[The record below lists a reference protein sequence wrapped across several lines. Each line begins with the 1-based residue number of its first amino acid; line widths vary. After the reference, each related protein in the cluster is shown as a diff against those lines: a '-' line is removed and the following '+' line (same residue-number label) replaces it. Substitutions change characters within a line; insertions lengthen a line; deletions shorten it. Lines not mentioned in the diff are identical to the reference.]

1 MKNKNYLIIDSS
13 ENNSDLY
20 YKTGFFV
27 PDSVLFLE
35 SKGKRTLVLNDLE
48 YERGKSE
55 SKAEEV
61 ISYAECVK
69 ILKNKKVKNISIL
82 DITDLILSQKRLKT
96 VEVQKEFPVHYAD
109 GLRKRGYRVNVAKG
123 SMFYPSRLVKTE
135 QEIKYLKKSLK
146 RTVEAMDLAINI
158 ISKSNIKN
166 SRLYYKGSALTSERV
181 KSFINS
187 YLAGHEFTAS
197 HTIVAG
203 GNDSWM
209 PHNTGTGQLYA
220 HRPIIIDIFPKFQE
234 TGYYGDMTRTVV
246 KGKPSEELIKMYNTV
261 LEGQKLGLKLIKHGV
276 KAKTVH
282 KSIVEVFNK
291 KGFKTEMLDGKMQGF
306 IHSTGHGLGL
316 DIHEP
321 PRISLNNETLV
332 KGNVVTVEPGL
343 YYEKLG
349 GIRIEDSVVVTE
361 KGCINLTKY
370 KKQFIV

>member
-13 ENNSDLY
+13 ESNSDLFY
-20 YKTGFFV
+20 RTGFFV
-27 PDSVLFLE
+27 PDSVIFLE

-48 YERGKSE
+48 YERGKSDSE
-55 SKAEEV
+55 AEEV

-69 ILKNKKVKNISIL
+69 ILKSKKVKNIGVL
-82 DITDLILSQKRLKT
+82 DITDLILRQKRLKT
-96 VEVQKEFPVHYAD
+96 LEVQKEFPVHYAD

-166 SRLYYKGSALTSERV
+166 SRLYYKGSVLTSERV

-209 PHNTGTGQLYA
+209 PHNTGTGHLYA
-220 HRPIIIDIFPKFQE
+220 HRPIIIDIFPKSQE

-246 KGKPSEELIKMYNTV
+246 KGKPSKELTSMYDAV

-291 KGFKTEMLDGKMQGF
+291 KGFKTGPLDGKMQGF

-332 KGNVVTVEPGL
+332 RGNVVTVEPGL

-361 KGCINLTKY
+361 KGCINLTRY

>member
-96 VEVQKEFPVHYAD
+96 VEVQKEFSVHYAD

-146 RTVEAMDLAINI
+146 KTVEAMDLAINI
-158 ISKSNIKN
+158 ISKSNIKK

-209 PHNTGTGQLYA
+209 PHNTGTGHLYA
-220 HRPIIIDIFPKFQE
+220 HRPIIIDIFPKSQE

-361 KGCINLTKY
+361 KGFINLTRY

>member
-61 ISYAECVK
+61 VSYAECVK

-158 ISKSNIKN
+158 ISKSNIKK
-166 SRLYYKGSALTSERV
+166 SRLYYKGAALTSERV

-209 PHNTGTGQLYA
+209 PHNTGTGHLYA
-220 HRPIIIDIFPKFQE
+220 HKPIIIDIFPKSQE

>member
-1 MKNKNYLIIDSS
+1 MRKKNYLIIDSS

-27 PDSVLFLE
+27 PDSVLYIE
-35 SKGKRTLVLNDLE
+35 SKGKKTLVLNDLE

-55 SKAEEV
+55 SRADEV
-61 ISYAECVK
+61 ISYSECVK
-69 ILKNKKVKNISIL
+69 ILKDKKLKNIGIL
-82 DITDLILSQKRLKT
+82 DIADLILKQKKLKT
-96 VEVQKEFPVHYAD
+96 LEVQKEFPVYYAD
-109 GLRKRGYRVNVAKG
+109 ALRRRGYRVNVSKG
-123 SMFYPSRLVKTE
+123 SMFYPERLIKSE

-146 RTVEAMDLAINI
+146 KTVEAMDLAINI
-158 ISKSNIKN
+158 IANSRIKN
-166 SRLYYKGSALTSERV
+166 KRLFYKGDVLTSELV
-181 KSFINS
+181 KSHINS
-187 YLAGHEFTAS
+187 FLAGNEFTAS

-209 PHNTGTGQLYA
+209 PHNTGSGQLYA
-220 HRPIIIDIFPKFQE
+220 HKPIIIDIFPKSQA

-246 KGKPSEELIKMYNTV
+246 KGKPSEELAMMYNTV

-276 KAKTVH
+276 KVKEIH
-282 KSIVEVFNK
+282 NSIVERFNNN
-291 KGFKTEMLDGKMQGF
+291 GFKTGQLDGKMQGF

-321 PRISLNNETLV
+321 PRISINKETLV

-370 KKQFIV
+370 KKQFVV

>member
-27 PDSVLFLE
+27 PDAVLFIE
-35 SKGKRTLVLNDLE
+35 SKGKKTLILNDLE
-48 YERGKSE
+48 YERGRSE

-61 ISYAECVK
+61 LSYSECVK
-69 ILKNKKVKNISIL
+69 ILRKKGVKDITIL
-82 DITDLILSQKRLKT
+82 DVADLALRKKRLKT
-96 VEVQKEFPVHYAD
+96 VEVQKRFPVYFAD
-109 GLRKRGYRVNVAKG
+109 GLRKRGYRVNVSKS
-123 SMFYPSRLVKTE
+123 SMLYPERLVKSD

-146 RTVEAMDLAINI
+146 KTVEAMDLAINVI
-158 ISKSNIKN
+158 AKSKIKN
-166 SRLYYKGSALTSERV
+166 NKLYYKGTVLTSERV
-181 KSFINS
+181 KSYINS
-187 YLAGHEFTAS
+187 FLAGHEYTAS

-209 PHNTGTGQLYA
+209 PHNTGSGQLSA
-220 HRPIIIDIFPKFQE
+220 HRPIIIDIFPKSQA

-246 KGKPSEELIKMYNTV
+246 KGKPSSELIKMYNAV
-261 LEGQKLGLKLIKHGV
+261 LEGQKLGLKMVKHGV
-276 KAKTVH
+276 KGKNIH
-282 KSIVEVFNK
+282 KSIVEIFNK
-291 KGFKTEMLDGKMQGF
+291 REFKTGEINGKMQGF

-321 PRISLNNETLV
+321 PRISLNRETLV
-332 KGNVVTVEPGL
+332 SGNVLTVEPGL
-343 YYEKLG
+343 YYERLG

-361 KGCINLTKY
+361 NGCINLTKY